1 MILLQYGMQ
10 GSASSWLYKTLVYL
24 SNSLGH
30 EQKKLLNQAI
40 GDRHAWGKLSGA
52 NFGSIG
58 QGERPFDLK
67 EISTKLDS
75 DDWLV
80 LKTHSNRPESAI
92 DLLTG
97 NKLKVF
103 CSVRDPIDAAW
114 SILNKS
120 IAAREKGLK
129 EFSNITNIDQAL
141 AIMGGECLKSLTW
154 RNFKNVFFYD
164 FSEIKHNA
172 QQVVRSICRYLEIEY
187 DQQFIEDHA
196 NLRPSNYNEGII
208 GNGHKNIEY
217 AKILKF
223 YRSMNYT
230 ITNNR

>member
-1 MILLQYGMQ
+1 M
-10 GSASSWLYKTLVYL
+10 K
-24 SNSLGH
+24 
-30 EQKKLLNQAI
+30 
-40 GDRHAWGKLSGA
+40 
-52 NFGSIG
+52 G
-58 QGERPFDLK
+58 Q
-67 EISTKLDS
+67 I
-75 DDWLV
+75 
-80 LKTHSNRPESAI
+80 A
-92 DLLTG
+92 
-97 NKLKVF
+97 KLKAERELLAEEQQIEALKLGAEKKIKQKAANDIKDQLK
-103 CSVRDPIDAAW
+103 RDAEIAKSKASLAA
-114 SILNKS
+114 SKLALEMTQFN
-120 IAAREKGLK
+120 REKGLK

-164 FSEIKHNA
+164 FSEIKHNP

-230 ITNNR
+230 ITNNSPVRSNISSVIKAH